1 MYSQATSNKREQMMS
16 AATPYDNEDSEVTMG
31 VPLSPALSAGSSSS
45 DDSTGRR
52 RPPSAGRKSLPMQRI
67 RRQLSQPTEEHDVG
81 STDEIPRTPDHA
93 DEGHSTIRGT
103 ICNYVIR
110 NSKAVVLGQLLA
122 FWLVST

>member
-1 MYSQATSNKREQMMS
+1 MS
-16 AATPYDNEDSEVTMG
+16 AATTPYDDEDSDGTLG
-31 VPLSPALSAGSSSS
+31 VPLSPALSAGPSSS

-52 RPPSAGRKSLPMQRI
+52 RPPSAGRKSPPMQRI
-67 RRQLSQPTEEHDVG
+67 RRQLTQPTEEHDGG
-81 STDEIPRTPDHA
+81 SIDDISRTPVHA